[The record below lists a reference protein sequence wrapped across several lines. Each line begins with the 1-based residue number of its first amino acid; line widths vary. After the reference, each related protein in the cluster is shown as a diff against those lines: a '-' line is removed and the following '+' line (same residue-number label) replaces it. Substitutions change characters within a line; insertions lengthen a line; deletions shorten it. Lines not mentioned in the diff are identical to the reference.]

1 MGSKVVMEN
10 TALGAEGLGQ
20 AVHSTRKDT
29 GSSLHAA
36 LTCVR
41 AIQEVTFEKKLPSRL
56 LSSLST
62 HFFC

>member
-20 AVHSTRKDT
+20 AVHSTRQDT

-41 AIQEVTFEKKLPSRL
+41 AIQEVTFEKRL
-56 LSSLST
+56 SK
-62 HFFC
+62 